1 MQKFFGALL
10 LLAACCVQAQE
21 SGIDALSSLTS
32 VHTYVQKRAS
42 SYDRTGGNADSIPIA
57 AGKSVTIFDGSGP
70 AEITHIWITIAS
82 PEPYHLKKLVLRA
95 YWDDEATPSVE
106 TPIGDFFG
114 LGLGEYFT
122 YDSIPLSVAPDKA
135 LNAFFPMPFAHH
147 ARITVTNEGSMDVD
161 SFYYNIDYRAYQ
173 HPLPNGTLYFHAQY
187 RQQAPNPSWT
197 VTAKDNDDPVVG
209 AKKNLGGE
217 GNYTWLEARGQGHF
231 VGVTMSVLQN
241 QDGWWGEGDDM
252 FFVDGARMPS
262 IQGTGSEDYFLG
274 AWDFGSTS
282 FSYGTYGAPQKGDE
296 LMGSRSSVY
305 RFHLDSPIPFTTSL
319 RATIEHGHANHRMD
333 NYYSVAYW
341 YQTEPHAPFP
351 PLPPVAERLPRLYPI
366 DGTGTQKH

>member
-1 MQKFFGALL
+1 
-10 LLAACCVQAQE
+10 
-21 SGIDALSSLTS
+21 
-32 VHTYVQKRAS
+32 
-42 SYDRTGGNADSIPIA
+42 
-57 AGKSVTIFDGSGP
+57 
-70 AEITHIWITIAS
+70 
-82 PEPYHLKKLVLRA
+82 
-95 YWDDEATPSVE
+95 
-106 TPIGDFFG
+106 
-114 LGLGEYFT
+114 
-122 YDSIPLSVAPDKA
+122 VAPDKA
-135 LNAFFPMPFAHH
+135 LNAFFPMPFARH

-161 SFYYNIDYRAYQ
+161 SFYYNIDYRAYP
-173 HPLPNGTLYFHAQY
+173 HPLPKGTLYFHAQY

-197 VTAKDNDDPVVG
+197 ITAKDNDDPVVG
-209 AKKNLGGE
+209 ARKNLDGQ

-262 IQGTGSEDYFLG
+262 VQGTGSEDYFLG

-341 YQTEPHAPFP
+341 YQTEPHASFP
-351 PLPPVAERLPRLYPI
+351 QLPPVADRLPRLYPI
-366 DGTGTQKH
+366 DGPGTQKH